1 MREATWAISNSSKH
15 GSNTDVQY
23 LVQKGILRVFTELL
37 GTEDTQTLTV
47 VLEAILNVLKRGIY
61 VNDV

>member
-1 MREATWAISNSSKH
+1 
-15 GSNTDVQY
+15 
-23 LVQKGILRVFTELL
+23 VFTELL

-61 VNDV
+61 VNDVR